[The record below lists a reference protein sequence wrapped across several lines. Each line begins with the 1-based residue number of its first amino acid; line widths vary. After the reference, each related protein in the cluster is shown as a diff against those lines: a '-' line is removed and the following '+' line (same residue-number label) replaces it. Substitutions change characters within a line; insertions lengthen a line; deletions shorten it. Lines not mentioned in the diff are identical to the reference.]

1 MPTPTSPLRTRNLS
15 LVLMLTLMTMAAMS
29 AQAQDRVKIK
39 GKGLVGSHV
48 RTPLHLTMVVGDSM
62 CAWVNVKRRG
72 RFAIESEE
80 GQQYLLRFEQSGSVT
95 KIIKVDTQY
104 AERKIGS
111 KRRTV
116 EFDVVMEPVSAD
128 RQYRYVG
135 PVGRIA
141 FHRSNGRQE
150 VERTYVRTPLAVE
163 VVGEEW

>member
-1 MPTPTSPLRTRNLS
+1 MSPTTTPPRNWNFTKYI
-15 LVLMLTLMTMAAMS
+15 VLLAAALIAVGS
-29 AQAQDRVKIK
+29 QAQDRVKIK
-39 GKGLVGSHV
+39 GKGLLTSRV
-48 RTPLHLTMVVGDSM
+48 RTPLHLTLVVGDSL
-62 CAWVNVKRRG
+62 CVWVNVKRRG
-72 RFAIESEE
+72 RFEIESEDD
-80 GQQYLLRFEQSGSVT
+80 QQYLLRFEQTGAVT
-95 KIIKVDTQY
+95 KIIKVDTRF
-104 AERKIGS
+104 AERKIGA
-111 KRRTV
+111 KTRTV